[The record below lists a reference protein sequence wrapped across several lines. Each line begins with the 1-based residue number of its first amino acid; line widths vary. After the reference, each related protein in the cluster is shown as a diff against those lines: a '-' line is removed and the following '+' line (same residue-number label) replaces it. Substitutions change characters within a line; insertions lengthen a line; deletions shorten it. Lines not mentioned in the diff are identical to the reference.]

1 MLLVFA
7 ATAPEI
13 VLQKLDAA
21 VAQYRSLTFAT
32 STQQS
37 YRSHLKAYM
46 DYCEMTNQ
54 SPLPLTSQN
63 LCRYVAY
70 LATKLSYSSIGK
82 YLNIVRIL
90 HLEAGFPNPLS
101 ANWILSS
108 VMKGVKRDKG
118 SASSQKLA
126 ITPQILLRLRVQLCL
141 EEPRDIV
148 FWAACLVAFFGLLR
162 KSNLLPTTPNK
173 FSTQTHLSKQAL
185 CITPYGYVLT
195 VSWSK
200 TIQYKERELKLTLP
214 LISSHPL
221 CPVAAV
227 TNLLRLNVGVPQSG
241 PLFSFP
247 TPGGIHIYTQREFV
261 NRLHKLLGSAGLN
274 SHEYSGHSF
283 RRGGATWAFAAGLPA
298 DMIRLMGDWRSN
310 AYQRYIDPS
319 PYMKFHLLKPFVA
332 CLPEI

>member
-1 MLLVFA
+1 M
-7 ATAPEI
+7 
-13 VLQKLDAA
+13 
-21 VAQYRSLTFAT
+21 
-32 STQQS
+32 
-37 YRSHLKAYM
+37 
-46 DYCEMTNQ
+46 
-54 SPLPLTSQN
+54 
-63 LCRYVAY
+63 
-70 LATKLSYSSIGK
+70 
-82 YLNIVRIL
+82 
-90 HLEAGFPNPLS
+90 
-101 ANWILSS
+101 
-108 VMKGVKRDKG
+108 
-118 SASSQKLA
+118 
-126 ITPQILLRLRVQLCL
+126 
-141 EEPRDIV
+141 
-148 FWAACLVAFFGLLR
+148 AFFG

-200 TIQYKERELKLTLP
+200 TILYKERELKLTLP

-247 TPGGIHIYTQREFV
+247 TPEGIHIYTQREFV
-261 NRLHKLLGSAGLN
+261 NRLHKLLGN
-274 SHEYSGHSF
+274 SHDYSGHSF

-319 PYMKFHLLKPFVA
+319 PYMKFHAYQRFRCMPTRDLNNTT
-332 CLPEI
+332 